1 MVKRFYTLLS
11 ILFFVTAG
19 SAALYAGDSDSVLGL
34 WLTNKEADATQIE
47 IVKCGDK
54 YCGKVA
60 WTKNSDALDKE
71 NPDESLRSR
80 KIVGLNMIYDFSY
93 DADDNMWEDGFI
105 YNPED
110 GKTYDCRMWLE
121 EEDADVLNVKG
132 TVGPK
137 WMGIGKTVTWYRKK

>member
-1 MVKRFYTLLS
+1 MVKRVCVTLS
-11 ILFFVTAG
+11 VFFFLAAGAASLYAAG
-19 SAALYAGDSDSVLGL
+19 SDAVLGL
-34 WLTNKEADATQIE
+34 WLTNKEPKSTEIE

-54 YCGKVA
+54 FCGKVA
-60 WTKNSDALDKE
+60 WTKDADSNDKE

-80 KIVGLNMIYDFSY
+80 KILGLNMIFDFTY
-93 DADDNMWEDGFI
+93 DAEDNRWIDGFI

-121 EEDADVLNVKG
+121 DANTLSVKG

-137 WMGIGKTVTWYRKK
+137 WMGIGKTVTWYRK

>member
-1 MVKRFYTLLS
+1 MVKRIYVLLS
-11 ILFFVTAG
+11 VFFFLAAG
-19 SAALYAGDSDSVLGL
+19 ATSLYAADPDAVLGL
-34 WLTNKEADATQIE
+34 WLTTQEPEATQIE

-60 WTKNSDALDKE
+60 WTKNTDALDKE

-80 KIVGLNMIYDFSY
+80 KIIGLNMIYDFTF
-93 DADDNMWEDGFI
+93 DADDNRWIDGFI

-121 EEDADVLNVKG
+121 DATTLKVKG

-137 WMGIGKTVTWYRKK
+137 WMGIGKTVTWFRKN

>member
-11 ILFFVTAG
+11 ILFFMTAG
-19 SAALYAGDSDSVLGL
+19 SAVLYASDTDDVLGL
-34 WLTNKEADATQIE
+34 WLIDKKPEATQVE

-60 WTKNSDALDKE
+60 WTKKADALDE
-71 NPDESLRSR
+71 QNPDESLRSR
-80 KIVGLNMIYDFSY
+80 KILGLNMIYDFTF
-93 DADDNMWEDGFI
+93 DADDNRWEDGFI
-105 YNPED
+105 YNPQD

-121 EEDADVLNVKG
+121 DETTLKVKG

-137 WMGIGKTVTWYRKK
+137 WMGIGKTVTWFRK